1 MRGPLLNDVARGRY
15 AHVLG
20 RHITLPTDTSVL
32 APLPEAPESGAAAA
46 GEKDKLGRVITL
58 TTCYPQFSNAERMI
72 IHAVRTEV
80 QPKDPSGA
88 LPPAMKPAQSTA
100 QKEVR

>member
-1 MRGPLLNDVARGRY
+1 MEGL
-15 AHVLG
+15 
-20 RHITLPTDTSVL
+20 
-32 APLPEAPESGAAAA
+32 
-46 GEKDKLGRVITL
+46 ITL
-58 TTCYPQFSNAERMI
+58 TTCHPQFSNAERMI

>member
-1 MRGPLLNDVARGRY
+1 MPGNIRVINPMPGARSTAVEPGMEG
-15 AHVLG
+15 L
-20 RHITLPTDTSVL
+20 
-32 APLPEAPESGAAAA
+32 
-46 GEKDKLGRVITL
+46 ITL
-58 TTCYPQFSNAERMI
+58 TTCHPQFSNAERMI